1 MPPARHRRDRQTSV
15 SKTNAVRCITT
26 RTTTQAPM
34 LLKNLVRTGTLL
46 AGARAF
52 APLSIQRRAFTKMSA
67 APIGVMVTVEIEEAR
82 VPAFL
87 EALKVDAAGSRE
99 EEGCLRFDLLKD
111 SEAANTWHFYEI
123 YKNDEAMAVHKTLP
137 HYKAWADFKARFAAS
152 SCWPSRLCRS
162 SPRRGLAHEE
172 PTRAER
178 PRRSTPS
185 TRPIERRPAAAS
197 SRRRWP
203 SSRPT
208 TSRPSLAPGARFP
221 PSSTSS
227 VSTGVRELLGT
238 DLIL

>member
-1 MPPARHRRDRQTSV
+1 
-15 SKTNAVRCITT
+15 
-26 RTTTQAPM
+26 M

-52 APLSIQRRAFTKMSA
+52 APLSVQRRAFTKMSA

-123 YKNDEAMAVHKTLP
+123 YKDNDAMAVHKTLP

-152 SCWPSRLCRS
+152 SWLPSVFVARLRAAAS
-162 SPRRGLAHEE
+162 RAR
-172 PTRAER
+172 RAER

-197 SRRRWP
+197 CRRRWP

-227 VSTGVRELLGT
+227 VSTASRGAGSFSELNSLT
-238 DLIL
+238 

>member
-1 MPPARHRRDRQTSV
+1 
-15 SKTNAVRCITT
+15 
-26 RTTTQAPM
+26 M
-34 LLKNLVRTGTLL
+34 LLKSFVRTGTLL

-52 APLSIQRRAFTKMSA
+52 APLAVQRRAFTKMSA

-123 YKNDEAMAVHKTLP
+123 YKDNDAMAVHKTLP

-152 SCWPSRLCRS
+152 SCLPSRLCRS
-162 SPRRGLAHEE
+162 SPRRGIAHEE

-178 PRRSTPS
+178 PRRGTPS
-185 TRPIERRPAAAS
+185 TRPIKRRRAAAW

-208 TSRPSLAPGARFP
+208 TSRPSLVPFL

-227 VSTGVRELLGT
+227 VSTASRGAGSFSEPNSLT
-238 DLIL
+238 

>member
-1 MPPARHRRDRQTSV
+1 
-15 SKTNAVRCITT
+15 
-26 RTTTQAPM
+26 M

-52 APLSIQRRAFTKMSA
+52 APLSVQRRAFTKMSA

-123 YKNDEAMAVHKTLP
+123 YKDNDAMAVHKTLP

-152 SCWPSRLCRS
+152 FVRLLVFVVARLRAAG
-162 SPRRGLAHEE
+162 PR
-172 PTRAER
+172 PTVEATA
-178 PRRSTPS
+178 PNALSAPS
-185 TRPIERRPAAAS
+185 TRPTKRRRAAAS
-197 SRRRWP
+197 CPRRWP

-208 TSRPSLAPGARFP
+208 TSRPELSPFLL
-221 PSSTSS
+221 PSSTVPVFSRRRRRRQ
-227 VSTGVRELLGT
+227 GVQGGFSRN
-238 DLIL
+238 